1 MALDCDRDSRITP
14 EPFGLT
20 PQCLLA
26 FGLNID
32 LVVVEEHA
40 VAGGRGQILLRPRA
54 EPRAADA
61 AWPHWPARPPCSGF
75 RRMAAGGEQREP
87 ARDSDKASKHRRT
100 PPQSIGNRNTLPG
113 LPDISEA
120 RATMPDPKHRPG
132 CRFRAGYRQS
142 DRSNTAAT
150 MRPDRPSV
158 PGENTSTRAHS
169 APRWVLRPENPGL
182 AIARPSRPAA

>member
-1 MALDCDRDSRITP
+1 MALDCDRDIRITP
-14 EPFGLT
+14 EPFRLT
-20 PQCLLA
+20 PHVRLTI
-26 FGLNID
+26 GLNLD

-40 VAGGRGQILLRPRA
+40 ITGGRRQILLRSRA
-54 EPRAADA
+54 EPRTTDA
-61 AWPHWPARPPCSGF
+61 AGSHWPARPPWRGF
-75 RRMAAGGEQREP
+75 WRMAAGGEQREP

-100 PPQSIGNRNTLPG
+100 PPQSIGNRNRLPG

-120 RATMPDPKHRPG
+120 RATMPGPKHRPE

-150 MRPDRPSV
+150 TRPGRPSV
-158 PGENTSTRAHS
+158 PGENTSTRARS